1 MTMSSFDTL
10 YEMDPAA
17 RAVAE
22 IRARE
27 AGMGFTEWL
36 EALVYQQVAPTR
48 RYHFYGGGPAV
59 KTEPQGGS
67 MALTTAIRP
76 LANYDL
82 DVAAYIPLYRFPE
95 LETLRQD
102 PALQVEMHSAMWSA
116 LQTVSIFPP
125 RISHAAILLSAAF
138 AEAEVEFRLPARR
151 AHARYKATSRWY
163 HAQIDT
169 CLHHSRE
176 VRNALMHRWTP
187 TGRAERLLGDAF
199 FTLCDLTAARS
210 ELLVLFHHDRSRAS
224 EELAKHLDVA
234 TQQFEL
240 SAKLLADAEASP
252 SGDAADEHRFAQLRA
267 NLLEKAGGGLSL
279 TQGAELL
286 GVTRQAL
293 HKRIKAG
300 TALGMMD
307 GDEIVLPRLQF
318 VEGGAKTTFV
328 SGLSMVVPLFAEA
341 GGWSALQFLID
352 PDPNLGVAPIEA
364 LRAGRADAVVDAARA
379 YLGLDEG

>member
-1 MTMSSFDTL
+1 MSSFDTL

-22 IRARE
+22 VKARE

-36 EALVYQQVAPTR
+36 EALVYQHVAPTR
-48 RYHFYGGGPAV
+48 RYHVYGGGPAI
-59 KTEPQGGS
+59 KAELGAGS
-67 MALTTAIRP
+67 QALTTAVRP
-76 LANYDL
+76 SVNYDV
-82 DVAAYIPLYRFPE
+82 DVAPYIPLYRFPE
-95 LETLRQD
+95 LETLRPD
-102 PALQVEMHSAMWSA
+102 SVLQAEVHAAMWSA
-116 LQTVSIFPP
+116 LQTVSNFPP

-151 AHARYKATSRWY
+151 THARYKATNRWY

-210 ELLVLFHHDRSRAS
+210 ELLVLFHHDRNRAS

-234 TQQFEL
+234 TRQFEL
-240 SAKLLADAEASP
+240 SAKLLADTEASP
-252 SGDAADEHRFAQLRA
+252 PGGADDEHRFAQLRA
-267 NLLEKAGGGLSL
+267 SMLEKAGGGLSL

-286 GVTRQAL
+286 GVSRQAL
-293 HKRIKAG
+293 HKRIKVG
-300 TALGMMD
+300 TALGMID

-328 SGLSMVVPLFAEA
+328 PGLSKVVSLFADA
-341 GGWSALQFLID
+341 GGWSALQFLIS
-352 PDPNLGVAPIEA
+352 PDPNLGLTPIEA
-364 LRAGRADAVVDAARA
+364 LRANRPDAVVDAARA